1 MTAVVYDLA
10 VVRGAIDAAR
20 PMSQAEID
28 AEVAA
33 IREELV
39 RPLQRLAVLREAG
52 AHLTA
57 FGPDTAWHTACQ
69 RWFGDLADLR
79 LVGTKAAIAER
90 DALIWSMRE
99 AGDST
104 RVIRDALGVGASAVA
119 DALAK
124 RDPAPERIVATDGR
138 VLSARTGRR
147 EPGTGA
153 AAGAKWQQGLLH
165 LRKAVDGLT
174 LAELAKVSG
183 WSEGSASGVLSDLVQ
198 RKGLAVRSEDRR
210 GGMRVHR
217 LAVGS

>member
-147 EPGTGA
+147 EAEPRPGP
-153 AAGAKWQQGLLH
+153 KWQQGLLH
-165 LRKAVDGLT
+165 LRKAADGLT
-174 LAELAKVSG
+174 LAELAKAAG
-183 WSEGSASGVLSDLVQ
+183 WSEGSASGVLSDLRRRQLVE
-198 RKGLAVRSEDRR
+198 RAEDRR

-217 LAVGS
+217 LAVQS

>member
-10 VVRGAIDAAR
+10 VVRGAIGAAR

-33 IREELV
+33 IRAELV

-52 AHLTA
+52 AHLTS
-57 FGPDTAWHTACQ
+57 FGPDTLWHEACL

-79 LVGTKAAIAER
+79 LTGTKAAIAER
-90 DALIWSMRE
+90 EALIWSMRE

-104 RVIRDALGVGASAVA
+104 RVIRDRLGVGASAVA

-124 RDPAPERIVATDGR
+124 HDPAPDTIIATDGR

-147 EPGTGA
+147 APEPVTGPKWRRA
-153 AAGAKWQQGLLH
+153 AALL
-165 LRKAVDGLT
+165 RQAPDGLT
-174 LAELAKVSG
+174 IASLAKAGG
-183 WSEGSASGVLSDLVQ
+183 WSEGSASGLLSDLL
-198 RKGLAVRSEDRR
+198 RRGLAVRSEDRR
-210 GGMRVHR
+210 DGMRVHR
-217 LAVGS
+217 AVES